1 MSYSVKNHE
10 DRILELERRV
20 TELQNRKTSVYE
32 ERIIYQGPSNRIQD
46 GGTITIQLSEP
57 ITNFRMLEF
66 HFWTANVEWTYP
78 VNKVRTLLVSR
89 VVQGDLDFY
98 VGGDG
103 KANMIRG
110 LVLNVSSDR
119 RSLTIRSRDT
129 YFIMHKVIGISL

>member
-46 GGTITIQLSEP
+46 GYTIDIPLSEP
-57 ITNFRMLEF
+57 ITNFKFIELD
-66 HFWTANVEWTYP
+66 FWTANVEWSYP
-78 VNKVRTLLVSR
+78 ANKVHLISATRLLE
-89 VVQGDLDFY
+89 GDLDFY

-103 KANMIRG
+103 AATSIKG
-110 LVLNVSSDR
+110 LKVSPINSNR
-119 RSLTIRSRDT
+119 TLRVYSRDT
-129 YFIMHKVIGISL
+129 LFIMRRVTGVAM

>member
-1 MSYSVKNHE
+1 MSLSIDNHE
-10 DRILELERRV
+10 SRVAQLEEMVRSLE
-20 TELQNRKTSVYE
+20 NRNTSVYE
-32 ERIIYQGPSNRIQD
+32 ERTIYSGPSNRIQD

-66 HFWTANVEWTYP
+66 HFWTGNVEWTYP
-78 VNKVRTLLVSR
+78 ANKVRTLLVSR